1 MKTIKR
7 AGYVLL
13 GFLFSVFIFASC
25 GKNELKS
32 GDLKSYGYE
41 GSIDGVDF
49 VLSDLGEEVA
59 FKNFVQRL
67 FLSELNKYKA
77 EKETNE
83 GYMPSKSYY
92 YNKIL
97 DYAGGQG
104 EFSRPDP
111 VILSWN
117 AVSDKTINNYI
128 VSVSENRNM
137 EGAYELTTDETQAEF
152 YNLKTATKY
161 FWRITAITDEKRI
174 TSGEACFTTA
184 DESPRT
190 IFCDGVTN
198 FRDLGGYKTE
208 QGKRVKQG
216 SIYRC
221 AGLNYGITQDGI
233 DTLSLQLGI
242 KTEIDLRQ
250 DEESG
255 CLEQGYL
262 GVDMNY
268 YRVPMTATLSF
279 FIDNADAIKE
289 VFDILSVKEN
299 YPLLFH
305 CAIGTDRTGAV
316 AFLVNGLLGASE
328 DDLYLDYMWSN
339 FGKIGGLR
347 YANTIE
353 NYLSFVNVC
362 EGKTLKDRVYN
373 YLKEYVGVKR
383 SVLDKVISILI

>member
-1 MKTIKR
+1 MKTIR
-7 AGYVLL
+7 RTGCVLL
-13 GFLFSVFIFASC
+13 SLIFVAITLLSC
-25 GKNELKS
+25 GEDNV
-32 GDLKSYGYE
+32 KSYGYE
-41 GSIDGVDF
+41 GDVDGISF
-49 VLSDLGEEVA
+49 VLNDAGEEVA
-59 FKNFVQRL
+59 FKNFEQRL

-104 EFSRPDP
+104 ELSRPEP
-111 VILSWN
+111 ILLTWE
-117 AVSDKTINNYI
+117 VTSDMQITGYT
-128 VSVSENRNM
+128 VTVSENKNM
-137 EGAYELTTDETQAEF
+137 TASYTLNTEDTQAAI

-161 FWRITAITDEKRI
+161 FWTVTAITDGKRI
-174 TSGEACFTTA
+174 TSGVACFTTA
-184 DESPRT
+184 DELPRT
-190 IFCDGVTN
+190 IYCDGVTN

-250 DEESG
+250 DDESG
-255 CLEQGYL
+255 YLEQGYL

-268 YRVPMTATLSF
+268 FRVPMNATSYMF
-279 FIDNADAIKE
+279 MDNADAIKE
-289 VFDILSVKEN
+289 VFEVLSKKEN

-316 AFLVNGLLGASE
+316 AFLINGLLGVSE

-339 FGKIGGLR
+339 FGNIGGLR

-353 NYLSFVNVC
+353 NYLTWVNHC

-373 YLKEYVGVKR
+373 YLNETVGINK
-383 SVLDKVISILI
+383 SVLDKVISILV